1 MKTILFAALALA
13 ASVSTLTSPKQNR
26 NVSLGHP
33 AACVDAVT
41 GARLAPAACGPN
53 RFPVNGGERFP
64 AVNLAEGQNVRAL
77 ISNVLIPDA
86 ATTPAACPVVVQFF
100 DSEGNLIGEAKTI
113 DLNPGASA
121 SVAAKSASGM
131 VRAIVSVHADPS
143 NPGEVADPNGICA
156 IRTTQEV
163 FHRGSG
169 QTHYV
174 IPSVQCLGNG
184 ACEAGLP
191 PLSSS

>member
-13 ASVSTLTSPKQNR
+13 ASVSTLTFPKQNE
-26 NVSLGHP
+26 NVSLRHP

-64 AVNLAEGQNVRAL
+64 AVNLAEGQNVRAVV
-77 ISNVLIPDA
+77 SNVLIPDA

-100 DSEGNLIGEAKTI
+100 DSNGSLVGDAKTV
-113 DLNPGASA
+113 DLNPGSSA

-143 NPGEVADPNGICA
+143 NPSDVADPNGICA
-156 IRTTQEV
+156 VRTTEEV

-169 QTHYV
+169 QTLHV
-174 IPSVQCLGNG
+174 IPSVECLGNG
-184 ACEAGLP
+184 ACQAGLP
-191 PLSSS
+191 PVSGS